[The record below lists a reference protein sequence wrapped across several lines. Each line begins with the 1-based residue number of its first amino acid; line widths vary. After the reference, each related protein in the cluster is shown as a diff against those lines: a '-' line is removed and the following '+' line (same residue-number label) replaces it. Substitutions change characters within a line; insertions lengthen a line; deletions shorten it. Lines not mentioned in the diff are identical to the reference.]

1 MLNKQYP
8 IMIGLGTKILT
19 AYHHPNFK
27 HGLMFAILDSKK
39 KFPAGH
45 DMNNEE
51 LKQSMSTV
59 RAEIYF
65 SDIDALDRFIEN
77 LQYERDLWEKEYR
90 KTEVE
95 RLFI

>member
-1 MLNKQYP
+1 
-8 IMIGLGTKILT
+8 
-19 AYHHPNFK
+19 
-27 HGLMFAILDSKK
+27 
-39 KFPAGH
+39 
-45 DMNNEE
+45 
-51 LKQSMSTV
+51 MSTV

-65 SDIDALDRFIEN
+65 RYIDALDRFIEN